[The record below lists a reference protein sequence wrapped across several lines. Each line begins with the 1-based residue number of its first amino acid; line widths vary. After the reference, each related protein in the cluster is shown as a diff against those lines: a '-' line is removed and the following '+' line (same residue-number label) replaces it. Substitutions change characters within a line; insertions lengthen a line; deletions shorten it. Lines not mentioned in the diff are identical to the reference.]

1 MTTPKIDKDTRL
13 QEQIDFMVHSAI
25 RNSKTASPH
34 KKSAPPPS
42 HRDQLLDQLPEATQ
56 VEILRWAE
64 QHGIRRDDPMWV
76 LVDLLGYTQSMT
88 STLPSQ
94 MRAAA
99 RFAIDAIAQ
108 QRRSEC
114 DLFSES
120 AQKFMETT
128 MSAITDRAI
137 QASAEITDSKIRV
150 RLWIHGLWVGAGIL
164 WLSTMCFLFGYLL
177 ANADVPWVGTPA
189 DNQILFIAQVI
200 LRLPIGYLILPM
212 VVSGVM
218 IFFADRFRRW
228 RCGRAAKIAS
238 AYGRNSWF

>member
-1 MTTPKIDKDTRL
+1 MSIPKNDNNDQLR
-13 QEQIDFMVHSAI
+13 EQMIEMIHRAMC
-25 RNSKTASPH
+25 NSEKASPH

-42 HRDQLLDQLPEATQ
+42 HRDQLLDQLPETTQ

-108 QRRSEC
+108 QRRAEA

-128 MSAITDRAI
+128 MSVITDRAI
-137 QASAEITDSKIRV
+137 EASAEITDSKIRI
-150 RLWIHGLWVGAGIL
+150 RLWTHGLWVAAGIL
-164 WLSTMCFLFGYLL
+164 GLATMCFLFGYLL
-177 ANADVPWVGTPA
+177 ANTNVPWVGTPA
-189 DNQILFIAQVI
+189 DNQMLFIAQVI

-218 IFFADRFRRW
+218 IFSADRFRRW
-228 RCGRAAKIAS
+228 RA
-238 AYGRNSWF
+238 

>member
-1 MTTPKIDKDTRL
+1 MTTPKNDNDDRL
-13 QEQIDFMVHSAI
+13 RKQMIEMINRAI
-25 RNSKTASPH
+25 SNSKTASPH
-34 KKSAPPPS
+34 KKSALPS
-42 HRDQLLDQLPEATQ
+42 HRDQLLDQLPEASQ

-64 QHGIRRDDPMWV
+64 QHGIRQDDPMWL

-108 QRRSEC
+108 QRQAEC

-137 QASAEITDSKIRV
+137 QASAEISDSKIKT
-150 RLWIHGLWVGAGIL
+150 RLWIHGLWVGAGIIGL
-164 WLSTMCFLFGYLL
+164 ATMCFLFGYLL
-177 ANADVPWVGTPA
+177 ANANVPWVGTPA
-189 DNQILFIAQVI
+189 DNHILFLLQTF

-218 IFFADRFRRW
+218 IFFIDRFRRW